1 MELKFVNESQYEKDI
16 HLYSQRNFLQSSFEG
31 NKMQH
36 DGWNILYIEGIE
48 NGKVQII
55 GMLCTKP
62 LMKIYKYAYIPRGLL
77 INDYSYF
84 EAFIEKLKRYL
95 KSKGYIYLETDPYV
109 LLRQRDKNGD
119 VVENGIQNQ
128 KIVDTYEKCSFHHL
142 PLKQGYDMSKQCRWM
157 SVLNLKGKTKEEVFK
172 DFIPKTRN
180 NIKNT
185 IKNNLKIRPL
195 QKDELHILTDIVK
208 MSSEKQHFKA
218 LPLSYYEEQYDY
230 FKNHAQAYYVYL
242 DVKDY
247 AKQIQEE
254 IKQEESVIEES
265 NANLKQNP
273 YSKNSK
279 NRLKVA
285 TMHLEA
291 LHKREVEAK
300 KLQEE
305 YKEELPLAA
314 AMYITYGNEK
324 VYLMSGSNDTYKSFR
339 GPYALQWYMIQKA
352 IDEHLDYYNFYGIS
366 GLFHP
371 GDEGYGVFD
380 FKRGF
385 NAQVVELVGNFI
397 LPIHP
402 ILFKLY
408 NRLRHVI

>member
-1 MELKFVNESQYEKDI
+1 
-16 HLYSQRNFLQSSFEG
+16 
-31 NKMQH
+31 
-36 DGWNILYIEGIE
+36 
-48 NGKVQII
+48 
-55 GMLCTKP
+55 
-62 LMKIYKYAYIPRGLL
+62 
-77 INDYSYF
+77 
-84 EAFIEKLKRYL
+84 
-95 KSKGYIYLETDPYV
+95 
-109 LLRQRDKNGD
+109 
-119 VVENGIQNQ
+119 
-128 KIVDTYEKCSFHHL
+128 
-142 PLKQGYDMSKQCRWM
+142 
-157 SVLNLKGKTKEEVFK
+157 
-172 DFIPKTRN
+172 
-180 NIKNT
+180 
-185 IKNNLKIRPL
+185 
-195 QKDELHILTDIVK
+195 
-208 MSSEKQHFKA
+208 MSSEKQHFEA

-230 FKNHAQAYYVYL
+230 FKDHAQAYYVYL

-285 TMHLEA
+285 IMHLEA

-339 GPYALQWYMIQKA
+339 GPYALQWHMIQKA

-385 NAQVVELVGNFI
+385 NAKVVELVGNFI

-408 NRLRHVI
+408 NRLRHII

>member
-157 SVLNLKGKTKEEVFK
+157 SVLNLKANYIKFK
-172 DFIPKTRN
+172 
-180 NIKNT
+180 
-185 IKNNLKIRPL
+185 
-195 QKDELHILTDIVK
+195 
-208 MSSEKQHFKA
+208 
-218 LPLSYYEEQYDY
+218 YY
-230 FKNHAQAYYVYL
+230 L
-242 DVKDY
+242 
-247 AKQIQEE
+247 
-254 IKQEESVIEES
+254 
-265 NANLKQNP
+265 
-273 YSKNSK
+273 
-279 NRLKVA
+279 
-285 TMHLEA
+285 
-291 LHKREVEAK
+291 
-300 KLQEE
+300 
-305 YKEELPLAA
+305 
-314 AMYITYGNEK
+314 
-324 VYLMSGSNDTYKSFR
+324 
-339 GPYALQWYMIQKA
+339 
-352 IDEHLDYYNFYGIS
+352 
-366 GLFHP
+366 
-371 GDEGYGVFD
+371 
-380 FKRGF
+380 
-385 NAQVVELVGNFI
+385 
-397 LPIHP
+397 
-402 ILFKLY
+402 
-408 NRLRHVI
+408 